1 MMAIPAAG
9 YDYEADAFADG
20 VLHYWPMY
28 DIGQNAL
35 CVDTIGGENINV
47 FNDSGNNTL
56 VQNMFGHCRDLT
68 INGTGSNHSVIVHTA
83 DTANATSYTDWTV
96 AIWFDPDLLATA
108 RISTILDMTTGDGFV
123 AYFDYPASVVRL
135 YVDFTAAG
143 ISTADFVVNPAT
155 GTNHLLVITSDTT
168 NGVRVY
174 LDNVQAHTD
183 TEFQTLA
190 PYDKRWYVGDSS
202 SSTASNEY
210 FDGRVDEIAIF
221 DHELDVTDR
230 STLWNAGAGMVN
242 NLIKYAN
249 KPRVIHYETSGFNV
263 AVKHNF
269 AVVASDILGNNVV
282 NSGALKAIAEAT
294 DSPDLGET
302 VTAVMRALPVA
313 NEVTGLD
320 GAYIANIRTGRNISE
335 DFGFITSFSVSGETY
350 DGVVM
355 NTQNNAVTE
364 YDSVPYNS
372 ITEID
377 TGVYAAAAGDGLYYL
392 EGGLDDAANIDAY
405 ITTKLTNFGESKYK
419 RVERAYVAMSNNGP
433 MVLKVITRNA
443 VGTLVEDWYEL
454 ENTSDTMRTDRIKLG
469 KGLKSHYWQF
479 TLSNKDGADF
489 DLSELN
495 FKQIKLSRRV

>member
-1 MMAIPAAG
+1 MAIPAAG
-9 YDYEADAFADG
+9 YDYEADALADG

-35 CVDTIGGENINV
+35 CVDTIGAENINV

-56 VQNMFGHCRDLT
+56 VQDMFGLCRDLT
-68 INGTGSNHSVIVHTA
+68 INGTGSNHSVIVHSA
-83 DTANATSYTDWTV
+83 DTANSTSYTNWTV
-96 AIWFDPDLLATA
+96 AIWFDPDLLTTA

-123 AYFDYPASVVRL
+123 AYFDYPGSVVNF
-135 YVDFTAAG
+135 YVDFTGLAA
-143 ISTADFVVNPAT
+143 TQNLVVNPT
-155 GTNHLLVITSDTT
+155 VSTNHLITISSDDT
-168 NGVRVY
+168 NGVKVY
-174 LDNVQAHTD
+174 LDNVLVGTD
-183 TEFQTLA
+183 TEAQSLA

-202 SSTASNEY
+202 SSTASDEY

-221 DHELDVTDR
+221 DHELDATDR
-230 STLWNAGAGMVN
+230 ATLWNTGAGMTN
-242 NLIKYAN
+242 DLIKYAN

-282 NSGALKAIAEAT
+282 NSGALRAIAEAT
-294 DSPDLGET
+294 EAPDLGET

-313 NEVTGLD
+313 NETVGLED
-320 GAYIANIRTGRNISE
+320 VYIANIRTGRSVSE

-372 ITEID
+372 ITKID

-392 EGGLDDAANIDAY
+392 EGDLDDTANIDAY
-405 ITTKLTNFGESKYK
+405 ITTKLTNFGESKFK

-443 VGTLVEDWYEL
+443 VGTLTEDWYEL
-454 ENTSDTMRTDRIKLG
+454 ENTSDTIRTDRIKLG